1 MSKTKIILYHVQS
14 NRHYS
19 TTLKHLSPYPNIN
32 LIRLIRGT
40 KNILE
45 RYKLSEERITNP
57 RKYLFLTSFIKAII
71 KELEKQLD
79 KLSHCIA

>member
-1 MSKTKIILYHVQS
+1 MPKTKIILYHVQS

-32 LIRLIRGT
+32 LIRLIRGN
-40 KNILE
+40 KKRLK
-45 RYKLSEERITNP
+45 RYKTSEERITNP
-57 RKYLFLTSFIKAII
+57 RKYSFLTSFIQALI

-79 KLSHCIA
+79 KLSHCVA